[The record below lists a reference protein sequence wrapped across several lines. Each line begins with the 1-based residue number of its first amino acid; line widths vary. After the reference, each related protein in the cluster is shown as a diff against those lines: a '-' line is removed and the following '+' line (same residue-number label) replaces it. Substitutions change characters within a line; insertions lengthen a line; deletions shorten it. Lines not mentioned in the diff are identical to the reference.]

1 MRFAIRPATVD
12 DIPELAALR
21 RVLFEAM
28 GHTNAEALDRMC
40 EASERYFAEHIPTGA
55 FRVWVAEVS
64 GEPIASI
71 GLVVHS
77 VPPSPQNLAGK
88 EAYIMNLVTLPEH
101 RRCGIARGL
110 LDCVLDVCRR
120 EEIPIASLHATSD
133 GHGIYERAGFT
144 IDTVLPEMRRPMAES
159 ATTEAASGTCSPS

>member
-1 MRFAIRPATVD
+1 MSFSIRPASVED
-12 DIPELAALR
+12 VADLVALR
-21 RVLFEAM
+21 RVMFEAM
-28 GHTNAEALDRMC
+28 GYQDEEALDRMC
-40 EASERYFAEHIPTGA
+40 KASFRYFEQRTPPELLRAWIAEDAGGPIGA
-55 FRVWVAEVS
+55 
-64 GEPIASI
+64 I
-71 GLVVHS
+71 GLEIHR
-77 VPPSPQNLAGK
+77 VPPSPSRLEGT